1 MYKKI
6 TIRCI
11 TNCYNY
17 DLKISDI
24 NNNIVDYKKEGKD
37 IYTFYALK
45 DKIYI
50 IDIKVLNHTF
60 RGVIKVCEDYKI
72 LFNLNLYINNLQ
84 NITFLLEDR
93 NYPGLKIEKGEL
105 ILWQNLIQ

>member
-24 NNNIVDYKKEGKD
+24 NNNIVNYKKEGKD

-45 DKIYI
+45 DEIYI

-60 RGVIKVCEDYKI
+60 KI
-72 LFNLNLYINNLQ
+72 LFNLNLYINNPQ
-84 NITFLLEDR
+84 DITFLLEDR

>member
-11 TNCYNY
+11 TNCYSY

-24 NNNIVDYKKEGKD
+24 NNNIVNYKEDGKD
-37 IYTFYALK
+37 NYTFYALK
-45 DKIYI
+45 DEIYI
-50 IDIKVLNHTF
+50 IDINILNHTF
-60 RGVIKVCEDYKI
+60 RGVIRVSEDYVI
-72 LFNLNLYINNLQ
+72 LFNINSYINNLQ
-84 NITFLLEDR
+84 KITFLLEDEE
-93 NYPGLKIEKGEL
+93 YPGLMIEKGEL